1 MAELKIGELNPP
13 ERLLMGPGPANVSP
27 RVRQA
32 LSAPLLGHL
41 DPAFVEIMDETVAE
55 LRQVFQTENPLT
67 IPISATGSAGME
79 ATLCNL
85 LEPGDTVILGVNG
98 YFGGR
103 MTDMA
108 GRYGARAVLV
118 EAEWGHTLDP
128 EQFKAA
134 LGREKDVKIVAVV
147 HAETSTGVLQPLDEI
162 AKLAHD
168 HGALF
173 LVDVVTSLGG
183 IDVRVDEWDI
193 DVCFSG
199 TQKCLGAP
207 PGLSP
212 LTLGPRA
219 VEVLRSR
226 KTPVANWY
234 LDLTLLDKYWGGN
247 AGSVRTYHHT
257 APISMVYSLREALR
271 TIAEEGLEQRF
282 ARHHRNASALRT
294 GLEALGL
301 HMLVPDAHRANSLT
315 TVLIPEGLDDLT
327 IRRALLAEFSI
338 EIGGGLGPLA
348 GKIWR
353 VGLMGYN
360 SQPRN
365 VFALLNAL
373 EQILPAQGF
382 EVPRG
387 TAAAAAHAVLRG

>member
-1 MAELKIGELNPP
+1 MPDLNIGELNPP
-13 ERLLMGPGPANVSP
+13 ERLLMGPGPANVAP
-27 RVRQA
+27 RVLQA

-41 DPAFVEIMDETVAE
+41 DPAFIEIMDETVAE
-55 LRQVFQTENPLT
+55 LRQVFQTSNQFT
-67 IPISATGSAGME
+67 IPISGTGSAGME
-79 ATLCNL
+79 ASLCNL
-85 LEPGDTVILGVNG
+85 LEPGDTIVIGVSG

-103 MTDMA
+103 MTEMVS
-108 GRYGARAVLV
+108 RYGARSVLV

-134 LGREKDVKIVAVV
+134 LEREKDVKIVALV
-147 HAETSTGVLQPLDEI
+147 HAETSTGVLQPVEEI

-173 LVDVVTSLGG
+173 LIDVVTSLGG
-183 IDVRVDEWDI
+183 IDVRVDEWGI
-193 DVCFSG
+193 DACFSG

-207 PGLSP
+207 PGLAP

-234 LDLTLLDKYWGGN
+234 LDLTLLDKYWGEHKN
-247 AGSVRTYHHT
+247 QSRAYHHT

-271 TIAEEGLEQRF
+271 TIAEEGLEERF
-282 ARHHRNASALRT
+282 ARHHRNASALRAGFET
-294 GLEALGL
+294 LGL
-301 HMLVPDAHRANSLT
+301 QMLVPDAYRTDSLT

-327 IRRALLAEFSI
+327 IRRALLSEFSI

-348 GKIWR
+348 GKVWR
-353 VGLMGYN
+353 VGLMGYT

-373 EQILPAQGF
+373 EQLLPAHGF

-387 TAAAAAHAVLRG
+387 TAAAAAHVVLTA